1 MRLCR
6 CVKMVWGMPKRHLMA
21 HLSRYT
27 MSHTE
32 LFLFTVPGLVAQ
44 LAALIQN
51 QNQRANTLHSM
62 PMCCDSRLE
71 YPHPWSHYWPH
82 WIEATDTAGNSSI
95 LWLLYQWHSMGFCP
109 LLGLWRVVE
118 ASLGGFLGRLPWE
131 ASSEPL
137 EKFHLYILYK
147 ETGLQIWYISNLDQS
162 GSNWF
167 CLAVLLFV
175 SFCDCAYPKKHFQGL
190 EHNVFDGGIQAT
202 WNSTQIDLAVVGSQ
216 TITSCVIWFVFGQVP
231 ITIRGGDFRVCL
243 LDHVLRF
250 QTPFRRPPVL
260 LRLAHQRVHAKV
272 LVSWLV
278 CWAWWRNS
286 TRILS

>member
-1 MRLCR
+1 MRYSTC
-6 CVKMVWGMPKRHLMA
+6 
-21 HLSRYT
+21 
-27 MSHTE
+27 
-32 LFLFTVPGLVAQ
+32 
-44 LAALIQN
+44 
-51 QNQRANTLHSM
+51 
-62 PMCCDSRLE
+62 
-71 YPHPWSHYWPH
+71 
-82 WIEATDTAGNSSI
+82 
-95 LWLLYQWHSMGFCP
+95 
-109 LLGLWRVVE
+109 
-118 ASLGGFLGRLPWE
+118 
-131 ASSEPL
+131 L

-162 GSNWF
+162 GSNWI